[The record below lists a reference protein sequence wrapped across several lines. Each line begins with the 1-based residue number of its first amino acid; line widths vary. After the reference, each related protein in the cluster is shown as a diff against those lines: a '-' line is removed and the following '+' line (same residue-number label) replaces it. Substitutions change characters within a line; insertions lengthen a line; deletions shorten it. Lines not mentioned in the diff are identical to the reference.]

1 MPKPQGRKGGKKRID
16 GHDINMGDLMR
27 MRKTPQRGLRVTKR
41 ELPQMI
47 VDIYNAYPEIENEKI
62 TIAKYEKN
70 ELKLYALVSGILQ
83 YESIESDVLPLNA
96 ELIKMINKII
106 FILSDRMLIHNWNNR
121 ASTQYPFIGESEKFL
136 DKTNEITT
144 KYKSSFNRTLGLCM
158 IVLEH
163 ISEMETKYDKI
174 KRASKPL
181 EMMAD
186 YYNRAGITL
195 YDELEDAEDIW
206 NKIEK
211 LL

>member
-1 MPKPQGRKGGKKRID
+1 MA
-16 GHDINMGDLMR
+16 R
-27 MRKTPQRGLRVTKR
+27 MRFLQKQITKHSATAQNFSALKKSPQRGLRVTKR
-41 ELPQMI
+41 ELPQMVI
-47 VDIYNAYPEIENEKI
+47 DIYNAYPEIEKEKI
-62 TIAKYEKN
+62 VISKYEKN

-121 ASTQYPFIGESEKFL
+121 ASSQYPFIGESEKFL

-163 ISEMETKYDKI
+163 ISEMETKYDKV
-174 KRASKPL
+174 KRASEPL